1 MIYVVLF
8 QLTIFS
14 IKIKNPPW
22 VDKTRGKGGYRVEE
36 YKDEKRERPDLA
48 SLRMDDWCWCLFRR
62 QIWDASRLVWEKSW
76 EKTSKVEEVISSQV
90 LSFPSNFFPNLFES
104 VIFFRSVRNLPFFFK
119 KKISFMYHCW
129 RKYKFYGW
137 LWDWF
142 WMPCSCGFYSQELS
156 FNGVPIIVCS

>member
-22 VDKTRGKGGYRVEE
+22 MDKTRGKGGYRVEE
-36 YKDEKRERPDLA
+36 DKDEKRERPDLA

-104 VIFFRSVRNLPFFFK
+104 VIFFRSVRNLPFFFLK
-119 KKISFMYHCW
+119 KYHLC
-129 RKYKFYGW
+129 
-137 LWDWF
+137 
-142 WMPCSCGFYSQELS
+142 
-156 FNGVPIIVCS
+156 IIVEGNINSMVDCGTDFECHVVVVFTVKNSHLMGFQ